1 MKPWLLITLYRLAEV
16 TSRPGEPHTT
26 VNIAGKLGFS
36 QQTVS
41 RHLIELENQG
51 MIKRERATRGETVQI
66 TEKGMNELNKMYHT
80 LHRVLEGPRTE
91 LTLEGEVFSGLG
103 EGAYYVSRPVY
114 MRQFREKLGFTP
126 YPGTLNVRL
135 RKKHLKDRSLM
146 GSMGYIEIEGF
157 RNGTRSFGSGRCYSV
172 LVNGE
177 AEAFVVVALRSH
189 YGEDVLEIL
198 ASSNLRKK
206 LNLKDGDTVR
216 VSFVR

>member
-1 MKPWLLITLYRLAEV
+1 
-16 TSRPGEPHTT
+16 
-26 VNIAGKLGFS
+26 
-36 QQTVS
+36 
-41 RHLIELENQG
+41 
-51 MIKRERATRGETVQI
+51 
-66 TEKGMNELNKMYHT
+66 
-80 LHRVLEGPRTE
+80 LHRALEGPKTE

-126 YPGTLNVRL
+126 FPGTLNVRL

-146 GSMGYIEIEGF
+146 ESIGCIEIEGF
-157 RNGTRSFGSGRCYSV
+157 RNGTRSFGAGRCYRV

-177 AEAFVVVALRSH
+177 AEAFVVVALRGH

-198 ASSNLRKK
+198 APANLRKRLK
-206 LNLKDGDTVR
+206 LEDGDTVR